1 MPDVGRLRWIL
12 TADTRQ
18 FETGMNRAR
27 RSLMRLGRLA
37 AGFVG
42 ARGLTAGLS
51 AGLQT
56 ADAIGKIARA
66 AGVATDDIQQ
76 LRFAF
81 QEAGG
86 DLAQFDRL
94 LLQFN
99 RQLGDLR
106 ARHAGQLATFLR
118 ETDRGLFMNLKQAED
133 TTEAFMRLA
142 DAAAQLEPGRRGA
155 LLAAAFGR
163 PSTALNVLVQ
173 GGRAG
178 IRAGMGR
185 LPAGELLTEAM
196 ITEAE
201 RTNDEILR
209 IQERAMLQVSKAA
222 LSVIQFVQE
231 IRREMSETG
240 GAVSQAQ
247 DWIGEQFPWTLR
259 LLRFRGIIGRLWD

>member
-12 TADTRQ
+12 QADTRQ
-18 FETGMNRAR
+18 FEQGMNRAR

-42 ARGLTAGLS
+42 ARGLS

-86 DLAQFDRL
+86 DMATFDRL
-94 LLQFN
+94 LLNFN
-99 RQLGDLR
+99 RSLGDLR

-118 ETDRGLFMNLKQAED
+118 ETDRGLFLNLKQAED
-133 TTEAFMRLA
+133 TTEAFLQLA
-142 DAAAQLEPGRRGA
+142 DAAAQLEPGRRAA
-155 LLAAAFGR
+155 LLGAAFGR
-163 PSTALNVLVQ
+163 QSTALNVLVQ

-178 IRAGMGR
+178 VRAGMAR
-185 LPAGELLTEAM
+185 LPSGELISEAM
-196 ITEAE
+196 IREAE

-209 IQERAMLQVSKAA
+209 IQERTSLAVARAATETVSIVRRAA
-222 LSVIQFVQE
+222 DSIRELAANPLEEGQRWLGNAWRSVV
-231 IRREMSETG
+231 
-240 GAVSQAQ
+240 GA
-247 DWIGEQFPWTLR
+247 
-259 LLRFRGIIGRLWD
+259 FRIWD